1 MEAEDRETITLK
13 NLRES
18 ANLTQPELS
27 RRMGVGIRI
36 IGDWERGEAIPRFDR
51 VIALARELGVPLK
64 TLARCMGLDVAKI
77 PDDLQALSVLHLSTE
92 VKKPESL
99 KQASCIREEN
109 SQEKEKSP
117 LRLLRE
123 QAGLTRPQ
131 VKQHI
136 GVSERMQAD
145 WESGKSMPTVENVA
159 ALANLYQVSLKTMFE
174 LLGLDVTKIPDDLS
188 SRSRGRSD
196 K

>member
-1 MEAEDRETITLK
+1 M
-13 NLRES
+13 
-18 ANLTQPELS
+18 
-27 RRMGVGIRI
+27 
-36 IGDWERGEAIPRFDR
+36 
-51 VIALARELGVPLK
+51 
-64 TLARCMGLDVAKI
+64 
-77 PDDLQALSVLHLSTE
+77 
-92 VKKPESL
+92 
-99 KQASCIREEN
+99 KQTSCTVEEN
-109 SQEKEKSP
+109 LQEKEKSP

-174 LLGLDVTKIPDDLS
+174 VLGLDVTKIPDDLPSLAPS
-188 SRSRGRSD
+188 SND
-196 K
+196 N

>member
-1 MEAEDRETITLK
+1 MEAKDQETITLK

-36 IGDWERGEAIPRFDR
+36 IGDWERGESIPRFDR
-51 VIALARELGVPLK
+51 AIALARELGVPLK

-77 PDDLQALSVLHLSTE
+77 PDDLPTW
-92 VKKPESL
+92 SL
-99 KQASCIREEN
+99 RLTQVFFKTFTSWIFRPMIEEDL
-109 SQEKEKSP
+109 QEKEKSP

-131 VKQHI
+131 VKEKI
-136 GVSERMQAD
+136 GISERRQAD
-145 WESGKSMPTVENVA
+145 WELGKALPNAENILA
-159 ALANLYQVSLKTMFE
+159 MANLYQVSLKTMFE
-174 LLGLDVTKIPDDLS
+174 VLGLDVTKIPDDLP
-188 SRSRGRSD
+188 SRSPSPND
-196 K
+196 N

>member
-1 MEAEDRETITLK
+1 M
-13 NLRES
+13 
-18 ANLTQPELS
+18 
-27 RRMGVGIRI
+27 
-36 IGDWERGEAIPRFDR
+36 
-51 VIALARELGVPLK
+51 
-64 TLARCMGLDVAKI
+64 
-77 PDDLQALSVLHLSTE
+77 
-92 VKKPESL
+92 
-99 KQASCIREEN
+99 KQTSCTVEEN
-109 SQEKEKSP
+109 LQEKEKSP

-174 LLGLDVTKIPDDLS
+174 LLGLDVTKIPDDLP
-188 SRSRGRSD
+188 SRSPHRTITNPQGFG
-196 K
+196 KV

>member
-1 MEAEDRETITLK
+1 MQAQLIDTK
-13 NLRES
+13 NK
-18 ANLTQPELS
+18 AVFQTCILTKVGSPGAFVWSLYMKSTSSKQPCQE
-27 RRMGVGIRI
+27 V
-36 IGDWERGEAIPRFDR
+36 RF
-51 VIALARELGVPLK
+51 
-64 TLARCMGLDVAKI
+64 M
-77 PDDLQALSVLHLSTE
+77 
-92 VKKPESL
+92 
-99 KQASCIREEN
+99 KQTSCTVEEN
-109 SQEKEKSP
+109 LPEKEKSP

-174 LLGLDVTKIPDDLS
+174 LLGLDVTKIPDDLPSREPS
-188 SRSRGRSD
+188 SND
-196 K
+196 N

>member
-1 MEAEDRETITLK
+1 MEAKDQETITLK

-36 IGDWERGEAIPRFDR
+36 IGDWERGESIPRFDR
-51 VIALARELGVPLK
+51 AIALARELGVPLK

-77 PDDLQALSVLHLSTE
+77 PDDLPTWSLRLIQVF
-92 VKKPESL
+92 VKTFTSWIFRPM
-99 KQASCIREEN
+99 IEEDL
-109 SQEKEKSP
+109 QEKEKSP

-131 VKQHI
+131 VKEKI
-136 GVSERMQAD
+136 GISERRQAD
-145 WESGKSMPTVENVA
+145 WELGKALPNAENILA
-159 ALANLYQVSLKTMFE
+159 MANLYQVSLKTMFE
-174 LLGLDVTKIPDDLS
+174 VLGLDVTKIPDDLP
-188 SRSRGRSD
+188 SRSPSPND
-196 K
+196 N

>member
-1 MEAEDRETITLK
+1 MESEDRETITLK

-92 VKKPESL
+92 FKKIEIVKE
-99 KQASCIREEN
+99 ASCIKEEN

-174 LLGLDVTKIPDDLS
+174 LLGLDVTKIPDDLPL
-188 SRSRGRSD
+188 RSRGRSD
-196 K
+196 N

>member
-1 MEAEDRETITLK
+1 M
-13 NLRES
+13 
-18 ANLTQPELS
+18 
-27 RRMGVGIRI
+27 
-36 IGDWERGEAIPRFDR
+36 
-51 VIALARELGVPLK
+51 
-64 TLARCMGLDVAKI
+64 
-77 PDDLQALSVLHLSTE
+77 
-92 VKKPESL
+92 
-99 KQASCIREEN
+99 KQAACIMEEN
-109 SQEKEKSP
+109 SPEKEKSP

-174 LLGLDVTKIPDDLS
+174 LLGLDVTKIPDDLP
-188 SRSRGRSD
+188 SRSQGRSD
-196 K
+196 N

>member
-1 MEAEDRETITLK
+1 M
-13 NLRES
+13 
-18 ANLTQPELS
+18 
-27 RRMGVGIRI
+27 
-36 IGDWERGEAIPRFDR
+36 
-51 VIALARELGVPLK
+51 
-64 TLARCMGLDVAKI
+64 
-77 PDDLQALSVLHLSTE
+77 
-92 VKKPESL
+92 
-99 KQASCIREEN
+99 KQASCIMEEN

-174 LLGLDVTKIPDDLS
+174 LLGLDVTKIPDDLP
-188 SRSRGRSD
+188 SRDPSPKD
-196 K
+196 N